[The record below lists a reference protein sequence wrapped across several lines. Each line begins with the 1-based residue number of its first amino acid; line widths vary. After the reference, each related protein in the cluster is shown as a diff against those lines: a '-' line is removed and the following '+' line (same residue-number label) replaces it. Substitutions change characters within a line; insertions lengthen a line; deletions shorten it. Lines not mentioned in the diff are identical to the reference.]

1 MGEKVC
7 ITHAS
12 PTTQY
17 ARTRIPRLVSSH
29 AQASRA
35 NAAEEES
42 PALSRSGCETFP
54 STMVLSK
61 RYAKAKSDKYSG
73 NIHKRNN
80 VPQSVSGKKS
90 YPFTVGPV
98 LLAFF
103 LFVVLGSSLL
113 ELLFKV
119 AG

>member
-1 MGEKVC
+1 MGQSASGAHNP
-7 ITHAS
+7 IRTHAQ
-12 PTTQY
+12 PPVGIL
-17 ARTRIPRLVSSH
+17 ARTS
-29 AQASRA
+29 
-35 NAAEEES
+35 EEGS

>member
-1 MGEKVC
+1 MPREGKHLAPVDDRRIAWELPND
-7 ITHAS
+7 AS
-12 PTTQY
+12 
-17 ARTRIPRLVSSH
+17 AR
-29 AQASRA
+29 
-35 NAAEEES
+35 
-42 PALSRSGCETFP
+42 PALRSAAFP
-54 STMVLSK
+54 NRARRSDDDVLRFRPLSQVLSK

-80 VPQSVSGKKS
+80 VPQSVAGKKS